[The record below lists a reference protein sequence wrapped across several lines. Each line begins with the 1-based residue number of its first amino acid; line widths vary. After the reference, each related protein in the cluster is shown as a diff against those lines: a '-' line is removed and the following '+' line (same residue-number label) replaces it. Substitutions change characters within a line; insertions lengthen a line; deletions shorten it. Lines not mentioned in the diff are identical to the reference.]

1 MIFDELYPKGGANG
15 SNVDRDSECLLN
27 LLNSDPFC
35 QFYVDSTPKID
46 VLDFL
51 SSKRLCVAYKF

>member
-15 SNVDRDSECLLN
+15 SNVDRDSGCLLN

-35 QFYVDSTPKID
+35 QFYVVSTRKID

-51 SSKRLCVAYKF
+51 SSKQLCVAYKF